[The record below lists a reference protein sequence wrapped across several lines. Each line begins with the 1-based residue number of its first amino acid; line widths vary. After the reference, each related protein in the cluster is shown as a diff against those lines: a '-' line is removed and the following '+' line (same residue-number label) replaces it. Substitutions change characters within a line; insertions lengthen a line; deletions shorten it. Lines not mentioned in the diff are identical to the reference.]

1 MASEPAVHIAI
12 RVGDALPSVFSTALN
27 GAETRRLA
35 AWLSEHPELDALV
48 RDAMRLAD
56 YDERSAG
63 ERGWPA

>member
-1 MASEPAVHIAI
+1 MASEPAIHIAI
-12 RVGDALPSVFSTALN
+12 RVGDALPSVFTTALN

-48 RDAMRLAD
+48 REALRLGD
-56 YDERSAG
+56 YDAGSAH